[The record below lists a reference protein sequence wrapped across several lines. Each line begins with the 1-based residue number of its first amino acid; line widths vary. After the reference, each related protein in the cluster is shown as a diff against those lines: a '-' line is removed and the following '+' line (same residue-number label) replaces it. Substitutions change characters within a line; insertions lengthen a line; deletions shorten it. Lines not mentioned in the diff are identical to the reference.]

1 MKRGWYYDLIFL
13 ADNSES
19 EKAINGIR
27 KENGMTFQIFSQ
39 IMHEGKLMVDARE
52 SSAAMT
58 IIAALPAAI
67 ADEKQSAL
75 QAFWSGEIVCS
86 EQ

>member
-1 MKRGWYYDLIFL
+1 
-13 ADNSES
+13 
-19 EKAINGIR
+19 
-27 KENGMTFQIFSQ
+27 MTFQIFSQ
-39 IMHEGKLMVDARE
+39 MMREGKLMVDARE

-67 ADEKQSAL
+67 ADEKQRAL
-75 QAFWSGEIVCS
+75 QALWSGEIVCR